1 MRFDV
6 AVARVA
12 SNWAGH
18 EHTVRFW
25 HCRSLVTLPG
35 RDSNCHV
42 PLQLC
47 MGEQSSVPDDTENVS
62 FWQGRQPRK
71 SNPVRLEPCTS
82 VRSPGKQDEN
92 SSLAVSLELPFP
104 GTRNGR
110 M

>member
-6 AVARVA
+6 AVGRVA

-35 RDSNCHV
+35 RDSNCRV
-42 PLQLC
+42 PLQRC
-47 MGEQSSVPDDTENVS
+47 MGEQSRVPEATEKVS
-62 FWQGRQPRK
+62 FSQGTHPRK
-71 SNPVRLEPCTS
+71 SYPVRFEPCTS
-82 VRSPGKQDEN
+82 VRSPGKHEEN
-92 SSLAVSLELPFP
+92 SSLAVPLELPFP
-104 GTRNGR
+104 VTRNGR